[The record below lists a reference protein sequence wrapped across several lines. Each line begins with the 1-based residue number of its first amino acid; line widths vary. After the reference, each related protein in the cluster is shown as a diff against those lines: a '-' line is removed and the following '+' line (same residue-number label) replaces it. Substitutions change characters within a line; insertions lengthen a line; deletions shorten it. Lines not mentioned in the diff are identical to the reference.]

1 MWPEEPRQVREVLY
15 LCGENSAWKSYVK
28 WVVVCPGI
36 LRSGGEQMDRSLVD
50 IARRLDTLDDRR
62 EIGRALDELEFL
74 YDALDSEQQ
83 DLASQ
88 LMAALQ
94 GRLRSFD

>member
-1 MWPEEPRQVREVLY
+1 
-15 LCGENSAWKSYVK
+15 
-28 WVVVCPGI
+28 
-36 LRSGGEQMDRSLVD
+36 MDPSLVD
-50 IARRLDTLDDRR
+50 IARRLETLDDRK

-88 LMAALQ
+88 LIAKLQ
-94 GRLRSFD
+94 GRLHGLD

>member
-1 MWPEEPRQVREVLY
+1 
-15 LCGENSAWKSYVK
+15 
-28 WVVVCPGI
+28 
-36 LRSGGEQMDRSLVD
+36 MDPSLVD

-94 GRLRSFD
+94 GRLRRFD

>member
-1 MWPEEPRQVREVLY
+1 
-15 LCGENSAWKSYVK
+15 
-28 WVVVCPGI
+28 
-36 LRSGGEQMDRSLVD
+36 MDPSLVD